1 MSADREGVKNP
12 SGAVR
17 KAVVLAA
24 GFGTRLKPFTCTV
37 PKPLL
42 PVWGEAMLLRI
53 VNRLREMGVEDI
65 VVNCHHLHEQ
75 VERWCAENGCRAV
88 HEKEI
93 LGTGG
98 VLNPLRDWLGG
109 EDFYLVNGDIVI
121 EGFDGFP
128 CREDVGKRGGRDGN
142 VLGVCLVSE
151 EGPRT
156 VEVERESSFATNWRS
171 DDAGMAGTFTY
182 CGFALLSS
190 KVLDYIPPSGFSS
203 IIEAFEKAM
212 SEGWFIKCFS
222 PDELLWTDAGTVSS
236 YIDINTA
243 GEDNAFADIPH
254 VKESLAAAGKDSGE
268 KIAFLG
274 VRGSERA
281 FFTSGDAVVVVYDD
295 KNRRE
300 NALYASH
307 TRFLADKG
315 IPVPR
320 ILAEKPEL
328 KALVLENAGKER
340 ETSLEEKIRIVE
352 ALYSF
357 NSLGK
362 LFIEGGEN
370 SLPELS
376 ESFGPAIWKW
386 ERELFEK
393 YSLHEHFSIQMPDAA
408 ARQLESVGESLE
420 REGKALVHR
429 DFQSS
434 NILWKD
440 SAFSFIDFQGM
451 RLGPAVYDLASF
463 VYDPYVRI
471 PERHRDALILHYSH
485 LAGRPEIV
493 SVLPFAAVQR
503 LIQCLGAY
511 GRRASVGQKQFGR
524 YIMPALENLLDAADK
539 ANLDA
544 VGALAEDLIAA
555 EKRMGGR

>member
-1 MSADREGVKNP
+1 MSAVKEDGKIP
-12 SGAVR
+12 SGTVR

-65 VVNCHHLHEQ
+65 VVNCHHLHDH

-88 HEKEI
+88 YEKEI

-98 VLNPLRDWLGG
+98 VLNPLREWLAG

-128 CREDVGKRGGRDGN
+128 CREDVGRRGGKDGDI
-142 VLGVCLVSE
+142 LGVCLVTE

-171 DDAGMAGTFTY
+171 DDAGMEGTFTY
-182 CGFALLSS
+182 SGFALLSS
-190 KVLDYIPPSGFSS
+190 KVLDYIAPSGFSS
-203 IIEAFEKAM
+203 IVEAYEKAM
-212 SEGWFIKCFS
+212 LDGWFVKCFS
-222 PDELLWTDAGTVSS
+222 PEDLLWTDAGTVSS
-236 YIDINTA
+236 YIDINSA
-243 GEDNAFADIPH
+243 GEENAFADIPH
-254 VKESLAAAGKDSGE
+254 VKESLASAGKSADE
-268 KIAFLG
+268 KISFLG

-281 FFTSGDAVVVVYDD
+281 FFAAADAVVVVYDD
-295 KNRRE
+295 TNRRE

-307 TRFLADKG
+307 ARFLSERG
-315 IPVPR
+315 IPVPK
-320 ILAEKPEL
+320 ILAFKPEL
-328 KALVLENAGKER
+328 KTLVLENAGKEK
-340 ETSLEEKIRIVE
+340 ETTLEEKLRIVE
-352 ALYSF
+352 SLYSF

-362 LFIEGGEN
+362 LFLDGANGT
-370 SLPELS
+370 LPELS
-376 ESFGPAIWKW
+376 ESFGPETWKW

-393 YSLHEHFSIQMPDAA
+393 YSLQEHFSIEMPDDV
-408 ARQLESVGESLE
+408 ARQLESVGELLE
-420 REGKALVHR
+420 REEKSLVHR

-434 NILWKD
+434 NILWKGSD
-440 SAFSFIDFQGM
+440 FSFIDFQGM

-463 VYDPYVRI
+463 VYDPYVNI
-471 PERHRDALILHYSH
+471 PERHRDALILHYSR
-485 LAGRPEIV
+485 LAQRPEIV
-493 SVLPFAAVQR
+493 SLVPYAAVQR
-503 LIQCLGAY
+503 LVQCLGAY
-511 GRRASVGQKQFGR
+511 GRLASVGQKQFSK

>member
-1 MSADREGVKNP
+1 MSAVKEDGKIQ
-12 SGAVR
+12 SGTVR

-65 VVNCHHLHEQ
+65 VVNCHHLHDH

-88 HEKEI
+88 YEKEI

-98 VLNPLRDWLGG
+98 VLNPLREWLAG

-128 CREDVGKRGGRDGN
+128 CREDVGRRGGKDGDI
-142 VLGVCLVSE
+142 LGVCLVTE

-171 DDAGMAGTFTY
+171 DDAGMEGTFTY
-182 CGFALLSS
+182 SGFALLSS
-190 KVLDYIPPSGFSS
+190 KVLDYIAPSGFSS
-203 IIEAFEKAM
+203 IVEAYEKAM
-212 SEGWFIKCFS
+212 LDGWFVKCFS
-222 PDELLWTDAGTVSS
+222 PEDLLWTDAGTVSS
-236 YIDINTA
+236 YIDINSA
-243 GEDNAFADIPH
+243 GEENAFADIPH
-254 VKESLAAAGKDSGE
+254 VKESLASAGKSADE
-268 KIAFLG
+268 KISFLG

-281 FFTSGDAVVVVYDD
+281 FFAAADAVVVVYDD
-295 KNRRE
+295 TNRRE

-307 TRFLADKG
+307 ARFLSERG
-315 IPVPR
+315 IPVPK
-320 ILAEKPEL
+320 ILAFKPEL
-328 KALVLENAGKER
+328 KTLVLENAGKEK
-340 ETSLEEKIRIVE
+340 ETTLEEKLRIVE
-352 ALYSF
+352 SLYSF

-362 LFIEGGEN
+362 LFLDGANGT
-370 SLPELS
+370 LPELS
-376 ESFGPAIWKW
+376 ESFGPETWKW

-393 YSLHEHFSIQMPDAA
+393 SSLQEHFSIEMPDDV
-408 ARQLESVGESLE
+408 ARQLESVGELLE
-420 REGKALVHR
+420 REEKSLVHR

-434 NILWKD
+434 NILWKGSD
-440 SAFSFIDFQGM
+440 FSFIDFQGM

-463 VYDPYVRI
+463 VYDPYVNI
-471 PERHRDALILHYSH
+471 PERHRDALILHYSR
-485 LAGRPEIV
+485 LAQRPEIV
-493 SVLPFAAVQR
+493 SLVPYAAVQR
-503 LIQCLGAY
+503 LVQCLGAY
-511 GRRASVGQKQFGR
+511 GRLASVGQKQFSK

>member
-1 MSADREGVKNP
+1 MSAVKEDGKIQ
-12 SGAVR
+12 SGTVR

-65 VVNCHHLHEQ
+65 VVNCHHLHDQ

-88 HEKEI
+88 YEKEI

-98 VLNPLRDWLGG
+98 VLNPLREWLAG

-128 CREDVGKRGGRDGN
+128 CREDVGRRGGKDGDI
-142 VLGVCLVSE
+142 LGVCLVTE

-171 DDAGMAGTFTY
+171 DDAGMEGTFTY
-182 CGFALLSS
+182 SGFALLSS
-190 KVLDYIPPSGFSS
+190 KVLDYIAPSGFSS
-203 IIEAFEKAM
+203 IVEAYEKAM
-212 SEGWFIKCFS
+212 LDGWFVKCFS
-222 PDELLWTDAGTVSS
+222 PEDLLWTDAGTVSS
-236 YIDINTA
+236 YIDINSA
-243 GEDNAFADIPH
+243 GEENAFADIPH
-254 VKESLAAAGKDSGE
+254 VKESLAAAGKSADE
-268 KIAFLG
+268 KISFLG

-281 FFTSGDAVVVVYDD
+281 FFAAADAVVVVYDD
-295 KNRRE
+295 TNRRE
-300 NALYASH
+300 NALYALH
-307 TRFLADKG
+307 ARFLSERG
-315 IPVPR
+315 IPVPK
-320 ILAEKPEL
+320 ILAFKPEL
-328 KALVLENAGKER
+328 KTLVLENAGKEK
-340 ETSLEEKIRIVE
+340 ETTLEEKLRIVE
-352 ALYSF
+352 SLYSF

-362 LFIEGGEN
+362 LFLNGANGT
-370 SLPELS
+370 LPELS
-376 ESFGPAIWKW
+376 ESFGPETWKW

-393 YSLHEHFSIQMPDAA
+393 YSLQEHFSIEMPDDV
-408 ARQLESVGESLE
+408 ARQLESVGELLE
-420 REGKALVHR
+420 REEKSLVHR

-434 NILWKD
+434 NILWNGSD
-440 SAFSFIDFQGM
+440 FSFIDFQGM

-463 VYDPYVRI
+463 VYDPYVNI
-471 PERHRDALILHYSH
+471 PERHRDALILHYSR
-485 LAGRPEIV
+485 LAQRPEIV
-493 SVLPFAAVQR
+493 SLLPYAAVQR
-503 LIQCLGAY
+503 LVQCLGAY
-511 GRRASVGQKQFGR
+511 GRLASVGQKQFSK

>member
-1 MSADREGVKNP
+1 M
-12 SGAVR
+12 
-17 KAVVLAA
+17 
-24 GFGTRLKPFTCTV
+24 
-37 PKPLL
+37 
-42 PVWGEAMLLRI
+42 
-53 VNRLREMGVEDI
+53 
-65 VVNCHHLHEQ
+65 
-75 VERWCAENGCRAV
+75 
-88 HEKEI
+88 
-93 LGTGG
+93 
-98 VLNPLRDWLGG
+98 
-109 EDFYLVNGDIVI
+109 
-121 EGFDGFP
+121 
-128 CREDVGKRGGRDGN
+128 
-142 VLGVCLVSE
+142 
-151 EGPRT
+151 
-156 VEVERESSFATNWRS
+156 
-171 DDAGMAGTFTY
+171 
-182 CGFALLSS
+182 
-190 KVLDYIPPSGFSS
+190 
-203 IIEAFEKAM
+203 
-212 SEGWFIKCFS
+212 
-222 PDELLWTDAGTVSS
+222 
-236 YIDINTA
+236 
-243 GEDNAFADIPH
+243 
-254 VKESLAAAGKDSGE
+254 
-268 KIAFLG
+268 
-274 VRGSERA
+274 
-281 FFTSGDAVVVVYDD
+281 
-295 KNRRE
+295 
-300 NALYASH
+300 
-307 TRFLADKG
+307 
-315 IPVPR
+315 PR

-471 PERHRDALILHYSH
+471 PERHRDALILHYSR

-511 GRRASVGQKQFGR
+511 GRLASVGQKQFGR

>member
-1 MSADREGVKNP
+1 MSAVKEDGKIQ
-12 SGAVR
+12 SGTVR

-65 VVNCHHLHEQ
+65 VVNCHHLHDH

-88 HEKEI
+88 YEKEI

-98 VLNPLRDWLGG
+98 VLNPLREWLAG

-128 CREDVGKRGGRDGN
+128 CREDVGRRGGKDGDI
-142 VLGVCLVSE
+142 LGVCLVTE

-171 DDAGMAGTFTY
+171 DDAGMEGTFTY
-182 CGFALLSS
+182 SGFALLSS
-190 KVLDYIPPSGFSS
+190 KVLDYIAPSGFSS
-203 IIEAFEKAM
+203 IVEAYEKAM
-212 SEGWFIKCFS
+212 LDGWFVKCFS
-222 PDELLWTDAGTVSS
+222 PEDLLWTDAGTVSS
-236 YIDINTA
+236 YIDINSA
-243 GEDNAFADIPH
+243 GEENAFADIPH
-254 VKESLAAAGKDSGE
+254 VKESLASAGKSADE
-268 KIAFLG
+268 KISFLG

-281 FFTSGDAVVVVYDD
+281 FFAAADAVVVVYDD
-295 KNRRE
+295 TNRRE

-307 TRFLADKG
+307 ARFLSERG
-315 IPVPR
+315 IPVPK
-320 ILAEKPEL
+320 ILAFKPEL
-328 KALVLENAGKER
+328 KTLVLENAGKEK
-340 ETSLEEKIRIVE
+340 ETTLEEKLRIVE
-352 ALYSF
+352 SLYSF

-362 LFIEGGEN
+362 LFLDGANGT
-370 SLPELS
+370 LPELS
-376 ESFGPAIWKW
+376 ESFGPETWKW

-393 YSLHEHFSIQMPDAA
+393 YSLQEHFSIEMPDDV
-408 ARQLESVGESLE
+408 ARQLESVGELLE
-420 REGKALVHR
+420 REEKSLVHR

-434 NILWKD
+434 NILWKGSD
-440 SAFSFIDFQGM
+440 FSFIDFQGM

-463 VYDPYVRI
+463 VYDPYVNI
-471 PERHRDALILHYSH
+471 PERHRDALILHYSR
-485 LAGRPEIV
+485 LAQRPEIV
-493 SVLPFAAVQR
+493 SLLPYAAVQR
-503 LIQCLGAY
+503 LVQCLGAY
-511 GRRASVGQKQFGR
+511 GRLASVGQKQFSK

>member
-1 MSADREGVKNP
+1 MSAVKEDGNIR
-12 SGAVR
+12 SGTVR

-24 GFGTRLKPFTCTV
+24 GFGTRLKPFTRTV

-65 VVNCHHLHEQ
+65 VVNCHHLHDQ

-88 HEKEI
+88 YEKEI

-98 VLNPLRDWLGG
+98 VLNPLREWLAG

-121 EGFDGFP
+121 EGFDIFP
-128 CREDVGKRGGRDGN
+128 CREDVGRRGGKDGDI
-142 VLGVCLVSE
+142 LGVCLVTE

-171 DDAGMAGTFTY
+171 DDAGMEGTFTY
-182 CGFALLSS
+182 SGFALLSS
-190 KVLDYIPPSGFSS
+190 KVLDYIAPTGFSS
-203 IIEAFEKAM
+203 IVEAYEKAM
-212 SEGWFIKCFS
+212 LDGWFVKCFS
-222 PDELLWTDAGTVSS
+222 PEDLLWTDAGTVSS
-236 YIDINTA
+236 YIDINSA
-243 GEDNAFADIPH
+243 GEENAFADIPH
-254 VKESLAAAGKDSGE
+254 VKESLASAGKSADE

-281 FFTSGDAVVVVYDD
+281 FFAAADAVVVVYDD
-295 KNRRE
+295 TNRRE

-307 TRFLADKG
+307 ARFLSERG
-315 IPVPR
+315 IPVPK
-320 ILAEKPEL
+320 ILAFKPEL
-328 KALVLENAGKER
+328 KTLVLENAGKEK
-340 ETSLEEKIRIVE
+340 ETTLEEKLRIVE
-352 ALYSF
+352 SLYSF

-362 LFIEGGEN
+362 LFLDGANGA
-370 SLPELS
+370 LPELT
-376 ESFGPAIWKW
+376 ESFGPETWKW
-386 ERELFEK
+386 ERKLFGK
-393 YSLHEHFSIQMPDAA
+393 YSLQEHFSIEMPDDV
-408 ARQLESVGESLE
+408 ARQLEGVGELLE
-420 REGKALVHR
+420 REEKSLVHR

-434 NILWKD
+434 NILWKGSD
-440 SAFSFIDFQGM
+440 FSFIDFQGM

-463 VYDPYVRI
+463 VYDPYVNI
-471 PERHRDALILHYSH
+471 PERHRDALILHYSR
-485 LAGRPEIV
+485 LAQRPEIV
-493 SVLPFAAVQR
+493 SLLPYAAVQR
-503 LIQCLGAY
+503 LVQCLGAY
-511 GRRASVGQKQFGR
+511 GRLASVGQKQFSK

>member
-1 MSADREGVKNP
+1 MSAVKEDGKIQ
-12 SGAVR
+12 SGTVR

-65 VVNCHHLHEQ
+65 VVNCHHLHDH

-88 HEKEI
+88 YEKEI

-98 VLNPLRDWLGG
+98 VLNPLREWLAG

-128 CREDVGKRGGRDGN
+128 CREDVGRRGGKDGDI
-142 VLGVCLVSE
+142 LGVCLVTE

-171 DDAGMAGTFTY
+171 DDAGMEGTFTY
-182 CGFALLSS
+182 SGFALLSS
-190 KVLDYIPPSGFSS
+190 KVLDYIAPSGFSS
-203 IIEAFEKAM
+203 IVEAYEKAM
-212 SEGWFIKCFS
+212 LDGWFVKCFS
-222 PDELLWTDAGTVSS
+222 PEDLLWTDAGTVSS
-236 YIDINTA
+236 YIDINSA
-243 GEDNAFADIPH
+243 GEENAFADIPH
-254 VKESLAAAGKDSGE
+254 VKESLASAGKSADE
-268 KIAFLG
+268 KISFLG

-281 FFTSGDAVVVVYDD
+281 FFAAADAVVVVYDD
-295 KNRRE
+295 TNRRE

-307 TRFLADKG
+307 ARFLSERG
-315 IPVPR
+315 IPVPK
-320 ILAEKPEL
+320 ILAFKPEL
-328 KALVLENAGKER
+328 KTLVLENAGKEK
-340 ETSLEEKIRIVE
+340 ETTLEEKLRIVE
-352 ALYSF
+352 SLYSF

-362 LFIEGGEN
+362 LFLDGANGT
-370 SLPELS
+370 LPELS
-376 ESFGPAIWKW
+376 ESFGPETWKW

-393 YSLHEHFSIQMPDAA
+393 YSLQEHFSIEMPDDV
-408 ARQLESVGESLE
+408 ARQLESVGELLE
-420 REGKALVHR
+420 REEKSLVHR

-434 NILWKD
+434 NILLKGSD
-440 SAFSFIDFQGM
+440 FSFIDFQGM

-463 VYDPYVRI
+463 VYDPYVNI
-471 PERHRDALILHYSH
+471 PERHRDALILHYSR
-485 LAGRPEIV
+485 LAQRPEIV
-493 SVLPFAAVQR
+493 SLLPYAAVQR

-511 GRRASVGQKQFGR
+511 GRLASVGQKQFSK

>member
-1 MSADREGVKNP
+1 MSAVKEDGNIR
-12 SGAVR
+12 SGTVR

-24 GFGTRLKPFTCTV
+24 GFGTRLKPFTRTV

-65 VVNCHHLHEQ
+65 VVNCHHLHDQ

-88 HEKEI
+88 YEKEI

-98 VLNPLRDWLGG
+98 VLNPLREWLAG

-128 CREDVGKRGGRDGN
+128 CREDVGRRGGKDGDI
-142 VLGVCLVSE
+142 LGVCLVTE

-171 DDAGMAGTFTY
+171 DDAGMEGTFTY
-182 CGFALLSS
+182 SGFALLSS
-190 KVLDYIPPSGFSS
+190 KVLDYIAPTGFSS
-203 IIEAFEKAM
+203 IVEAYEKAM
-212 SEGWFIKCFS
+212 LDGWFVKCFS
-222 PDELLWTDAGTVSS
+222 PEDLLWTDAGTVSS
-236 YIDINTA
+236 YIDINSA
-243 GEDNAFADIPH
+243 GEENAFADIPH
-254 VKESLAAAGKDSGE
+254 VKESLASAGKSADE

-281 FFTSGDAVVVVYDD
+281 FFAAADAVVVVYDD
-295 KNRRE
+295 TNRRE

-307 TRFLADKG
+307 ARFLSERG
-315 IPVPR
+315 IPVPK
-320 ILAEKPEL
+320 ILAFKPEL
-328 KALVLENAGKER
+328 KTLVLENAGKEK
-340 ETSLEEKIRIVE
+340 ETTLEEKLRIVE
-352 ALYSF
+352 SLYSF

-362 LFIEGGEN
+362 LFLDGANGA
-370 SLPELS
+370 LPELT
-376 ESFGPAIWKW
+376 ESFGPETWKW
-386 ERELFEK
+386 ERKLFEK
-393 YSLHEHFSIQMPDAA
+393 YSLQEHFSIEMPDDV
-408 ARQLESVGESLE
+408 ARQLEGVGELLE
-420 REGKALVHR
+420 REEKSLVHR

-434 NILWKD
+434 NILWKGSD
-440 SAFSFIDFQGM
+440 FSFIDFQGM

-463 VYDPYVRI
+463 VYDPYVNI
-471 PERHRDALILHYSH
+471 PERHRDALILHYSR
-485 LAGRPEIV
+485 LAQRPEIV
-493 SVLPFAAVQR
+493 SLLPYAAVQR
-503 LIQCLGAY
+503 LVQCLGAY
-511 GRRASVGQKQFGR
+511 GRLASVGQKQFGK